1 MCKEL
6 TDECKARGIEQ
17 EKDYAILTN
26 EMTKE
31 KIWKMT
37 LMCNDIALDIC
48 INALDLY
55 GEPAVGRRFRGVI
68 WLQGFINYPFQ

>member
-1 MCKEL
+1 MGEIL
-6 TDECKARGIEQ
+6 EVEQ
-17 EKDYAILTN
+17 VTN
-26 EMTKE
+26 EITKE

-37 LMCNDIALDIC
+37 LLCNDIALDIC

-68 WLQGFINYPFQ
+68 WLQGYINYPFQ